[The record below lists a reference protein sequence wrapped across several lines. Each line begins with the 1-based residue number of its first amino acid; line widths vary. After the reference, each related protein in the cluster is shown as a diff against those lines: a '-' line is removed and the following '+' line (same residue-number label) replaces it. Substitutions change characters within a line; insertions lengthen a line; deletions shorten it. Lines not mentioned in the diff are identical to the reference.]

1 MKSKIFVLGC
11 VLAGLIVALVLPMNV
26 AATGNVLVCTG
37 EEYRIAFIDPGTW
50 TYMDDRIKVRGMM
63 MQYEEVASCGQASGV
78 NTVVM
83 NANWDANMTGPIW
96 GTSHSETLYNGGG
109 VWEGSWAGKVNPD
122 GSSAYRATV
131 LGVSGSVKGLV
142 MQVQAS
148 STPGGFAQVTFTIFN
163 P

>member
-37 EEYRIAFIDPGTW
+37 EEYMIAFIDPGTW
-50 TYMDDRIKVRGMM
+50 TFIDDRIKVRGMM

-83 NANWDANMTGPIW
+83 NANWNSSEVGPFG
-96 GTSHSETLYNGGG
+96 GTSHSETLYDGGG
-109 VWEGSWAGKVNPD
+109 VWEGSFSGKVYSD

-131 LGVSGSVKGLV
+131 IGVSGSVEGMV
-142 MQVQAS
+142 MLVQAS
-148 STPGGFAQVTFTIFN
+148 AVPGGLAQITYTIHL